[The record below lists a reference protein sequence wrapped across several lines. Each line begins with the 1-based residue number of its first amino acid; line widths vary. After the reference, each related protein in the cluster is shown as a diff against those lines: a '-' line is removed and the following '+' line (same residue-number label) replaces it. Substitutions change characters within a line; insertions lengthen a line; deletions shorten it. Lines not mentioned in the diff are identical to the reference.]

1 MSVGGCFFQR
11 AYFLFKLCSEWKRE
25 IKGKQQKRLIILLWH
40 TAELLASIFFLCSKF
55 RTASQQSLSIKLYIV
70 FHFFVLLS
78 FFALIL
84 AWHSKK
90 SPLFSVLKLH
100 VLCCTVKM
108 TFFIHPLSSQLSRA
122 IINSIYFL
130 HLYFNYSEQLTP

>member
-1 MSVGGCFFQR
+1 MWVDVFFSEHIFYLNYAVNGSEKLRANSKSVLSSSSGIQLNFS
-11 AYFLFKLCSEWKRE
+11 LPS
-25 IKGKQQKRLIILLWH
+25 
-40 TAELLASIFFLCSKF
+40 FFLCSKF